1 MLNTT
6 DFPDQPASRRGTRLR
21 LAGGALTV
29 TALAAGGVAVAT
41 GAGASDTVWDRVAMC
56 ESSGDWDIN
65 TDNPF
70 YGGLQF
76 TYDTWKGFGGQQY
89 ATTADQATKA
99 QQIAVAQEVLK
110 VQGPGAWPV
119 CSQKAGLTV
128 SNGLAVDPYS
138 GTEQVSRSET
148 RESTSSSSSSSST
161 ASAGELVV
169 DGIRGPKTNAGIETW
184 VNRPTDGYLD
194 QGDRK
199 ALQGKVGTSQDG
211 IIGPITTSAVQR
223 RVGAGVDGIWGSQT
237 TSSLQRY
244 LNEHVF

>member
-89 ATTADQATKA
+89 ATTADQATKSE
-99 QQIAVAQEVLK
+99 QIAVAQEVLK

-119 CSQKAGLTV
+119 CSKEAGLTV
-128 SNGLAVDPYS
+128 SNGLAVDPWS
-138 GTEQVSRSET
+138 GTERASRSET
-148 RESTSSSSSSSST
+148 RETTSTSSSSSS

-169 DGIRGPKTNAGIETW
+169 DGIRGPKTNSGIETW
-184 VNRPTDGYLD
+184 VGRPVDGSLD
-194 QGDRK
+194 RGDRQ
-199 ALQGKVGTSQDG
+199 ALQDEVGTSQDG
-211 IIGPITTSAVQR
+211 IIGPVTTSAVQR
-223 RVGAGVDGIWGSQT
+223 RVGATVDGIWGPRT
-237 TSSLQRY
+237 TSELQGY
-244 LNEHVF
+244 LNRNVL